1 MEWSSTKAKSFNLYD
16 LCSGGSSCLSHLDN
30 SHNVFV
36 TTCMSLPAHNLKGQL
51 LFEWF
56 LTLVCSGSILSASS
70 FFRNE
75 NQRQKAMLWQ
85 HSPAMPGSYL
95 FLFLLLGCDWL
106 SPDWGEVE
114 RKTFFWGT
122 CCWILYFQLYLFK
135 TCGCYIPSRAQKGLN

>member
-1 MEWSSTKAKSFNLYD
+1 MIFAVGAPHAFHIWTTATMF
-16 LCSGGSSCLSHLDN
+16 
-30 SHNVFV
+30 FV

-95 FLFLLLGCDWL
+95 FLFCCLAAICLAQIEERLKGKPSFGGRAAGFYTSNFICSKHVAAT
-106 SPDWGEVE
+106 SPPGH
-114 RKTFFWGT
+114 RKD
-122 CCWILYFQLYLFK
+122 
-135 TCGCYIPSRAQKGLN
+135 